1 MKWFFS
7 TPRCTRPDWAAAHAC
22 CAALRSCVQEQR
34 DQSQGFRPSGLH
46 KQDKKLRTWSA
57 LCFPH
62 YDIYYFFSLP
72 LFFASVFP
80 QAYCPAFWRGFIS
93 PDAQNCACAASCK
106 CCRHHFLKQRFGDR
120 GLRPNAELRFSA
132 NPEFPR
138 YPRLVMCVLGHTL
151 TLVFSTT
158 WRMTRALHTRRD
170 KTLVAALA
178 ALAAC
183 RVEQTYWGTGPT
195 GLSSGQGY
203 FFRTIFFAA
212 TAALGIVVLNLW
224 VERMER

>member
-1 MKWFFS
+1 
-7 TPRCTRPDWAAAHAC
+7 
-22 CAALRSCVQEQR
+22 
-34 DQSQGFRPSGLH
+34 
-46 KQDKKLRTWSA
+46 
-57 LCFPH
+57 
-62 YDIYYFFSLP
+62 
-72 LFFASVFP
+72 
-80 QAYCPAFWRGFIS
+80 
-93 PDAQNCACAASCK
+93 
-106 CCRHHFLKQRFGDR
+106 
-120 GLRPNAELRFSA
+120 
-132 NPEFPR
+132 
-138 YPRLVMCVLGHTL
+138 MCVLGHTL

-178 ALAAC
+178 AC
-183 RVEQTYWGTGPT
+183 RVEETYWGTGPT

>member
-22 CAALRSCVQEQR
+22 CAALRACLQEQR

-46 KQDKKLRTWSA
+46 KQDKKLRNWSA

-62 YDIYYFFSLP
+62 YVIYYFFSLP

-106 CCRHHFLKQRFGDR
+106 SCRHHFLKQRFGDR
-120 GLRPNAELRFSA
+120 GLRPNAEIRFSA

-158 WRMTRALHTRRD
+158 WRMMRALHTRRD

-178 ALAAC
+178 AC
-183 RVEQTYWGTGPT
+183 RVVQTYWGTGPT

-212 TAALGIVVLNLW
+212 ALGIVVLDLW